1 MAADGFLVVR
11 AYTSA
16 AELPVSGATVSVTE
30 QGDNGA
36 RLIATRITDRSGR
49 TTPIR
54 ISAPNKSESLSPGL
68 PTPFTDV
75 NIMVDRSGFDR
86 VLIEK
91 VQIFAGIISEQDVE
105 MMPLGEHPDT
115 FTMTEVVDI
124 TPQAL

>member
-1 MAADGFLVVR
+1 
-11 AYTSA
+11 
-16 AELPVSGATVSVTE
+16 
-30 QGDNGA
+30 
-36 RLIATRITDRSGR
+36 
-49 TTPIR
+49 
-54 ISAPNKSESLSPGL
+54 
-68 PTPFTDV
+68 
-75 NIMVDRSGFDR
+75 MVDRSGFDR